1 MSDFHLCNVHDI
13 DEEDS
18 KEFFI
23 PQGEKEQSVLAV
35 KKDGVLSVYINSCP
49 HLGVPMNFEPDR
61 FLDVEKNF
69 IMCSTHGALFK
80 IDDGEC
86 IHGPCMG
93 RSLQVVDHEIREEEV
108 FITKGL

>member
-1 MSDFHLCNVHDI
+1 MSNHHLCNVSDI
-13 DEEDS
+13 EEEDS

-23 PQGEKEQSVLAV
+23 PKDEKEVSILAV
-35 KKDGVLSVYINSCP
+35 KKDGMISVFLNNCP
-49 HLGVPMNFEPDR
+49 HLGVPMNLEPNR

-86 IHGPCMG
+86 VHGPCMG
-93 RSLQVVDHEIREEEV
+93 QNLTQIPHEIRGEEL
-108 FITKGL
+108 FIDKDL

>member
-1 MSDFHLCNVHDI
+1 MSDYRLCHLNDV
-13 DEEDS
+13 EEEES

-23 PQGEKEQSVLAV
+23 PVSEEEKSILAV
-35 KKDGVLSVYINSCP
+35 KKDGILAIYHNNCP
-49 HLGVPMNFEPDR
+49 HLGVPMNMEPDR

-86 IHGPCMG
+86 VHGPCLG
-93 RSLQVVDHEIREEEV
+93 QSLTQIPYEIRGEEV
-108 FITKGL
+108 FISNDL